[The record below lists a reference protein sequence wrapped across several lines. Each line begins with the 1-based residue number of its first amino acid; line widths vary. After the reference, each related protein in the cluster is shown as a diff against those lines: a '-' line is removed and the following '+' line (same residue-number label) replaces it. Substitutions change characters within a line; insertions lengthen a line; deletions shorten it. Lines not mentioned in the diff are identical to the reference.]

1 MIKKWILYIL
11 ILLSGSIQAQEFL
24 QVSEASQ
31 KWADSVYKK
40 LNRREKIAQLM
51 VLRLSEKSGDS
62 AIFYTKQI
70 SKYIQKYNIG
80 SICLFQGKA
89 IQQAITVNQLQ
100 QQAPTPLMVCI
111 DGETGVGM
119 RFNDIMPFPNQLT
132 LGAVADADLAFQ
144 MGQAMGVQ
152 CKRAG
157 IQVNYA
163 PVVDINNNPANPVI
177 NVRSFGESKYKV
189 AKFGVA
195 LTQGMQ
201 QAGVMACAK
210 HFPGHGDVS
219 VDSHYDLPVIPKSKL
234 QLDSLEIYP
243 FKEMIKAGVGSMM
256 MGHLYIPAIDATA
269 NQASSLSKTNVTNL
283 VRNELGFKGINFTDA
298 LEMKGVAKFYPQGQA
313 ATQSLIA
320 GNDMLCLPGDI
331 KGSIKSIRKAI
342 RKKDLSWDD
351 IHAKVNHVLIAKY
364 NLGLHK
370 TPIIDTTNLVVELNE
385 LVVPLKKEIYK
396 QAITVLKQTDST
408 INQLHKKQ
416 KIAFVG
422 VGLKVENHFSEL
434 LKNTYQANS
443 YCLDYQA
450 SAQEANVLL
459 QHLKGN
465 YDVVI
470 VGVHQYTKYPANNFG
485 ISYTAIDFIK
495 QVNLQN
501 KAITIAFGTPYAI
514 SNFTNLSNLVAAYED
529 DKLMHEAV
537 LSFLKGE
544 IKANGTLPVSIG
556 NSFLFGYGIAN
567 K

>member
-1 MIKKWILYIL
+1 M
-11 ILLSGSIQAQEFL
+11 LLSGGVQAQEFL
-24 QVSEASQ
+24 QVSKASQ
-31 KWADSVYKK
+31 QWADSVYKK

-51 VLRLSEKSGDS
+51 VLRLSERSGDS
-62 AIFYTKQI
+62 AIFYTKEV
-70 SKYIQKYNIG
+70 SRYIQKYNIG

-89 IQQAITVNQLQ
+89 IQQALTVNQLQ
-100 QQAPTPLMVCI
+100 QQARTPLMVCI

-119 RFNDIMPFPNQLT
+119 RFDDILRFPNQLT
-132 LGAVADADLAFQ
+132 LGAVANADLAYQ
-144 MGQAMGVQ
+144 MGHAMGIQ

-189 AKFGVA
+189 ARFGIA

-256 MGHLYIPAIDATA
+256 MGHLYIPAIDATV
-269 NQASSLSKTNVTNL
+269 NQASSLSKKNVTDL
-283 VRNELGFKGINFTDA
+283 VRNDLGFKGINFTDA
-298 LEMKGVAKFYPQGQA
+298 LEMKGVAKFYPQGEA
-313 ATQSLIA
+313 AAQSLIA

-331 KGSIKSIRKAI
+331 KGSIKRIRKAI
-342 RKKDLSWDD
+342 RKKELSWED
-351 IHAKVNHVLIAKY
+351 IQAKVNRVLIAKY
-364 NLGLHK
+364 NLGLYQV
-370 TPIIDTTNLVVELNE
+370 PVIDTINLVNELNE

-408 INQLHKKQ
+408 ISPLNYKQ

-422 VGLKVENHFSEL
+422 VGLKAENHFSEL
-434 LKNTYQANS
+434 LKNTYTADS
-443 YCLDYQA
+443 YCLPYDA
-450 SAQEANVLL
+450 TEKEANVLL
-459 QHLKGN
+459 QQLQSK
-465 YDVVI
+465 YDVMI
-470 VGVHQYTKYPANNFG
+470 IGVHQYTKYPANNFG
-485 ISYTAIDFIK
+485 ISQTAINFIK

-501 KAITIAFGTPYAI
+501 KAINIAFGTPYAM
-514 SNFTNLSNLVAAYED
+514 SNFTDLNNLVAAYED

-556 NSFLFGYGIAN
+556 GGYHFGFGIAN

>member
-1 MIKKWILYIL
+1 MIKKL
-11 ILLSGSIQAQEFL
+11 IIFSLVLLSGGVQAQEFL
-24 QVSEASQ
+24 QVSKASQ
-31 KWADSVYKK
+31 RWADSVYKK

-62 AIFYTKQI
+62 AIFYTKEV
-70 SKYIQKYNIG
+70 SRYIQKYNIG

-89 IQQAITVNQLQ
+89 IQQALTVNQLQ
-100 QQAPTPLMVCI
+100 QQARTPLMVCI

-119 RFNDIMPFPNQLT
+119 RFDDILRFPNQLT
-132 LGAVADADLAFQ
+132 LGAVANADLAYQ
-144 MGQAMGVQ
+144 MGQAIGIQ

-189 AKFGVA
+189 ARFGIA

-219 VDSHYDLPVIPKSKL
+219 VDSHYDLPVIPKSKS

-256 MGHLYIPAIDATA
+256 MGHLYIPAIDATV
-269 NQASSLSKTNVTNL
+269 NQASSLSKKNVTDL
-283 VRNELGFKGINFTDA
+283 VRNDLGFKGINFTDA
-298 LEMKGVAKFYPQGQA
+298 LEMKGVAKFYPQGEA
-313 ATQSLIA
+313 AAQSLIA

-331 KGSIKSIRKAI
+331 KGSIKRIRKAI
-342 RKKDLSWDD
+342 RKKELSWDD
-351 IHAKVNHVLIAKY
+351 IQAKVNRVLIAKY
-364 NLGLHK
+364 NLGLYQV
-370 TPIIDTTNLVVELNE
+370 PVIDTLNLVNELNE
-385 LVVPLKKEIYK
+385 LVIPLKKEIYK
-396 QAITVLKQTDST
+396 QAITVLKQTDSAIT
-408 INQLHKKQ
+408 PLNYKQ

-422 VGLKVENHFSEL
+422 VGLKAENHFSEQ
-434 LKNTYQANS
+434 LKNIYKADS
-443 YCLDYQA
+443 YCLAYN
-450 SAQEANVLL
+450 SSEEEANALL
-459 QHLKGN
+459 QQVQNK
-465 YDVVI
+465 YDVII
-470 VGVHQYTKYPANNFG
+470 VGVHQYAKYPANNFG
-485 ISYTAIDFIK
+485 ISQTVIHFVK
-495 QVNLQN
+495 QVNQQN
-501 KAITIAFGTPYAI
+501 KAINIAFGTPYAM
-514 SNFTNLSNLVAAYED
+514 SNFTDLNNLIAAYED
-529 DKLMHEAV
+529 DNLMHEAV

-556 NSFLFGYGIAN
+556 GDYHFGFGIAN

>member
-1 MIKKWILYIL
+1 MIKKMMIFIL
-11 ILLSGSIQAQEFL
+11 ILLSGSVQAQEFL
-24 QVSEASQ
+24 QVSKSSQ
-31 KWADSVYKK
+31 QWADSVYKK
-40 LNRREKIAQLM
+40 LSRREKIAQLM

-62 AIFYTKQI
+62 AIFYTKQV

-100 QQAPTPLMVCI
+100 QQARTPLMVCI

-119 RFNDIMPFPNQLT
+119 RFNDVMPFPNQLT
-132 LGAVADADLAFQ
+132 LGAVADVNLAFQ

-189 AKFGVA
+189 ANFGVA

-269 NQASSLSKTNVTNL
+269 NQASSLSKTNVTKL

-351 IHAKVNHVLIAKY
+351 IQAKVNRVLIAKY
-364 NLGLHK
+364 NLGLQK
-370 TPIIDTTNLVVELNE
+370 APIIDTLNLVAELNE

-396 QAITVLKQTDST
+396 QAITVLTQTDST
-408 INQLHKKQ
+408 ITRLNKEQ

-450 SAQEANVLL
+450 SAQEADALL
-459 QHLKGN
+459 QHLRGN

-485 ISYTAIDFIK
+485 ISPTAIDFVK
-495 QVNLQN
+495 QINLQN
-501 KAITIAFGTPYAI
+501 KALTIAFGTPYAI
-514 SNFTNLSNLVAAYED
+514 SNFTNLNNLVAAYED
-529 DKLMHEAV
+529 DKWMHEAV

-556 NSFLFGYGIAN
+556 NGFPFGYGIAS

>member
-1 MIKKWILYIL
+1 MIKKL
-11 ILLSGSIQAQEFL
+11 IIFSLTLLSGGVQAQEFL
-24 QVSEASQ
+24 QVSKASQ
-31 KWADSVYKK
+31 QWADSVYKK

-51 VLRLSEKSGDS
+51 VLRLSERSGDS
-62 AIFYTKQI
+62 AIFYTKEV
-70 SKYIQKYNIG
+70 SRYIQKYNIG

-89 IQQAITVNQLQ
+89 IQQALTVNQLQ
-100 QQAPTPLMVCI
+100 QQARTPLMVCI

-119 RFNDIMPFPNQLT
+119 RFDDILRFPNQLT
-132 LGAVADADLAFQ
+132 LGAVANADLAYQ
-144 MGQAMGVQ
+144 MGQAMGIQ

-189 AKFGVA
+189 ARFGIA

-256 MGHLYIPAIDATA
+256 MGHLYIPAIDATV
-269 NQASSLSKTNVTNL
+269 NQASSLSKKNVTDL
-283 VRNELGFKGINFTDA
+283 VRNDLGFKGINFTDA
-298 LEMKGVAKFYPQGQA
+298 LEMKGVAKFYPQGEA
-313 ATQSLIA
+313 AAQSLIA

-331 KGSIKSIRKAI
+331 KGSIKRIRKAI
-342 RKKDLSWDD
+342 RKKELSWDD
-351 IHAKVNHVLIAKY
+351 IQAKVNRVLIAKY
-364 NLGLHK
+364 NLGLYQV
-370 TPIIDTTNLVVELNE
+370 PVIDTLNLVNELNE

-408 INQLHKKQ
+408 ISPLNYKQ

-422 VGLKVENHFSEL
+422 VGLKAENHFSEL
-434 LKNTYQANS
+434 LKNTYTADS
-443 YCLDYQA
+443 YCLPYDA
-450 SAQEANVLL
+450 TEKEANVLL
-459 QHLKGN
+459 QQLQSK
-465 YDVVI
+465 YDVMI
-470 VGVHQYTKYPANNFG
+470 IGVHQYTKYPANNFG
-485 ISYTAIDFIK
+485 ISQTAINFIK
-495 QVNLQN
+495 QVNQQN
-501 KAITIAFGTPYAI
+501 KAINIAFGTPYAM
-514 SNFTNLSNLVAAYED
+514 SNFTDLNNLVAAYED

-556 NSFLFGYGIAN
+556 GGYHFGFGIAN

>member
-1 MIKKWILYIL
+1 MIKKL
-11 ILLSGSIQAQEFL
+11 IIFSLMLLSGGVQAQEFL
-24 QVSEASQ
+24 QVSKASQ
-31 KWADSVYKK
+31 QWADSVYKK

-51 VLRLSEKSGDS
+51 VLRLSERSGDS
-62 AIFYTKQI
+62 AIFYTKEV
-70 SKYIQKYNIG
+70 SRYIQKYNIG

-89 IQQAITVNQLQ
+89 IQQALTVNQLQ
-100 QQAPTPLMVCI
+100 QQARTPLMVCI

-119 RFNDIMPFPNQLT
+119 RFDDILRFPNQLT
-132 LGAVADADLAFQ
+132 LGAVANADLAYQ
-144 MGQAMGVQ
+144 MGHAMGIQ

-189 AKFGVA
+189 ARFGIA

-256 MGHLYIPAIDATA
+256 MGHLYIPAIDATV
-269 NQASSLSKTNVTNL
+269 NQASSLSKKNVTDL
-283 VRNELGFKGINFTDA
+283 VRNDLGFKGINFTDA
-298 LEMKGVAKFYPQGQA
+298 LEMKGVAKFYPQGEA
-313 ATQSLIA
+313 AAQSLIA

-331 KGSIKSIRKAI
+331 KGSIKRIRKAI
-342 RKKDLSWDD
+342 RKKELSWED
-351 IHAKVNHVLIAKY
+351 IQAKVNRVLIAKY
-364 NLGLHK
+364 NLGLYQV
-370 TPIIDTTNLVVELNE
+370 PVIDTINLVNELNE

-408 INQLHKKQ
+408 ISPLNYKQ

-422 VGLKVENHFSEL
+422 VGLKAENHFSEL
-434 LKNTYQANS
+434 LKNTYTADS
-443 YCLDYQA
+443 YCLPYDA
-450 SAQEANVLL
+450 TEKEANVLL
-459 QHLKGN
+459 QQLQSK
-465 YDVVI
+465 YDVMI
-470 VGVHQYTKYPANNFG
+470 IGVHQYTKYPANNFG
-485 ISYTAIDFIK
+485 ISQTAINFIK

-501 KAITIAFGTPYAI
+501 KAINIAFGTPYAM
-514 SNFTNLSNLVAAYED
+514 SNFTDLNNLVAAYED

-556 NSFLFGYGIAN
+556 GGYHFGFGIAN